1 MMMKNQPLLKKRIE
15 NQIKRIKKAEYDRP
29 NLLSQT
35 VYIGTLG
42 LVMVLPI
49 IGGVYLGRWLDSL
62 LQGYSTSWTLSLLLT
77 GVVIGVFNV
86 YYLIRDGE

>member
-1 MMMKNQPLLKKRIE
+1 MNRQQRLKKSIE
-15 NQIKRIKKAEYDRP
+15 NQIKRIKKAEHDRP

-49 IGGVYLGRWLDSL
+49 VAGVYLGSWLDSL
-62 LQGYSTSWTLSLLLT
+62 ITGYSTRWTLSLLFT

-86 YYLIRDGE
+86 YFLIRDK